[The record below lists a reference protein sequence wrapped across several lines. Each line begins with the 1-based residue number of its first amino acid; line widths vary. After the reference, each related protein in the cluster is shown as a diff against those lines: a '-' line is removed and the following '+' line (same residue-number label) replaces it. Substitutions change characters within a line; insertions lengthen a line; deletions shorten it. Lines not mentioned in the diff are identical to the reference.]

1 MQKTA
6 ASKPA
11 ATKRSSVPPLKQTT
25 QSVATTSVS
34 VTPSSS
40 EHNSST
46 SPSPSEQAQPSNFH
60 IISHIPAPVP
70 ASHLDVA
77 TESLSYQGKST
88 EAKSEVSSS
97 LAVLRSGADAAATDQ
112 PLSRAKQPSKVL
124 NIYICP
130 YVDTGTCSHKSGPFH
145 SFRGLVQHIGKFHAN
160 ESIVSYEES
169 TIEDDTRKI
178 PRPKSCGDLYVTHQQ
193 ANQHAKSS
201 ACTASVHTNLT
212 CAWKPF
218 NGCKKTSA
226 DAKGLANHANSHRK
240 DVRSPCECSQDGCGL
255 LHADL
260 YKLAMHEE
268 RCTYRHVATRRT
280 CYPPPAESG
289 TPPALIIINR
299 SSSHPPKSR
308 EAGPAKI
315 EKDLPLFG
323 KSILADYVTMSGLK
337 IGPAA
342 LHSCSNCSTRELPAV
357 AVDKSIFGDNL
368 HLRLSHHRAFSFAQA
383 ITRDI
388 QVANEAGVTPTL
400 LSVGLDGWAGDER
413 KLFPWL

>member
-112 PLSRAKQPSKVL
+112 PLSRAKQPFKVL

-240 DVRSPCECSQDGCGL
+240 DVRSPS
-255 LHADL
+255 
-260 YKLAMHEE
+260 
-268 RCTYRHVATRRT
+268 
-280 CYPPPAESG
+280 AESG